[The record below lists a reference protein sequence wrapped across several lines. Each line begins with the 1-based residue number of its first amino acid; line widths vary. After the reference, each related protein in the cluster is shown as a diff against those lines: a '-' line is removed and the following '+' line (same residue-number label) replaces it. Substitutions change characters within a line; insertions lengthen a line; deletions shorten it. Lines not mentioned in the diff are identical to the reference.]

1 MNICGVEGC
10 SRSVVSKG
18 FCKMHYYRIRSNGGV
33 MRRTKNDKNNIYIR
47 DGAAVVEMYDMLGIK
62 TSETTIDISDVEAV
76 SKHKWYLGK
85 RGYPSSRI
93 NKKLICL
100 HKFLTGFS
108 QTDHIDGNPLNNTR
122 KNLRPSTQT
131 QNIWNSNV
139 KTGGTSRYKGVYLSS
154 RSGKWCVQCKRKY
167 YGQYE
172 DELDA
177 AIAYNIAATKTFG
190 EYARLND
197 I

>member
-1 MNICGVEGC
+1 
-10 SRSVVSKG
+10 
-18 FCKMHYYRIRSNGGV
+18 

-100 HKFLTGFS
+100 HKFLT
-108 QTDHIDGNPLNNTR
+108 
-122 KNLRPSTQT
+122 
-131 QNIWNSNV
+131 
-139 KTGGTSRYKGVYLSS
+139 
-154 RSGKWCVQCKRKY
+154 
-167 YGQYE
+167 
-172 DELDA
+172 
-177 AIAYNIAATKTFG
+177 
-190 EYARLND
+190 
-197 I
+197 